1 MIAAMR
7 IAIDAMGGDNAPAAI
22 VDGAVRAARETDARI
37 ILVGRADAVEAELA
51 RHSTSGLA
59 IEVVHAPEM
68 IAMDELAPAQAVRNS
83 EGNSLS
89 VGTRLLRTGEADG
102 FVTAGNTG
110 ASMTAAAF
118 GLGRIRGVR
127 RPALVGPFPT
137 TGNYPCA
144 LIDIGANVAVRPV
157 DLLLFGVMGAAY
169 AQSILDIESPR
180 VGLVTIG
187 EERGKGTAVVQAA
200 LPLLESSTLN
210 FVGNLE
216 GRDIPLGGAD
226 VAVTDGFTGNVLLK
240 FAEGLSVLV
249 RETLEQEARRDPFS
263 AIGGILMRPAFG
275 RARKRWDYRRFG
287 GAMLLGVRGTVV
299 IGHGRSDDEAIVS
312 AVRVAMRGVERRL
325 VGAIT
330 EGVRQ
335 ARRHAGDDA
344 LRDAD
349 AEADALGSG

>member
-1 MIAAMR
+1 MIARMR
-7 IAIDAMGGDNAPAAI
+7 IAIDAMGGDHAPAAI
-22 VDGAVRAARETDARI
+22 VDGAVRAARETEARI
-37 ILVGRADAVEAELA
+37 VLVGRADVVERELA
-51 RHSTSGLA
+51 RHSTLGLD
-59 IEVVHAPEM
+59 IEVVHAPDA
-68 IAMDELAPAQAVRNS
+68 IAMDELAPALAVRQS

-89 VGTRLLRTGEADG
+89 VGARLLRQGDADG

-137 TGNYPCA
+137 TAGTPCA
-144 LIDIGANVAVRPV
+144 LIDVGANVTARPV

-169 AQSILDIESPR
+169 ARTILGIDSPR

-187 EERGKGTAVVQAA
+187 EERGKGSPVVQAA
-200 LPLLESSTLN
+200 LPLLESSRLR

-226 VAVTDGFTGNVLLK
+226 VAVTDGFTGNVMLK
-240 FAEGLSVLV
+240 FAEGISVLV
-249 RETLEQEARRDPFS
+249 RETLDEEARRDPFS
-263 AIGGILMRPAFG
+263 AIGGVLMRPAFG
-275 RARKRWDYRRFG
+275 RARRRWDYRRFG

-312 AVRVAMRGVERRL
+312 AVRVAIRGIENRL

-330 EGVRQ
+330 EEVGQ
-335 ARRHAGDDA
+335 ARRDAGDEA
-344 LRDAD
+344 LRDAE
-349 AEADALGSG
+349 AEAEALEAV